1 MSGEKLTQAEIDER
15 TAVLR
20 RFKKLLEEKRNKF
33 REYLAAL
40 EQQEKSISEGNMAQV
55 ERQSVLEDYIV
66 SELYTIQRVIDPIEE
81 MYRDI
86 HRQKNIAGMV
96 RDSEEEKFIPK
107 LQADLDKLQEDILRQ
122 NKKNRELLKSGM
134 AEVRQEINSLKKP
147 FRKKNVYA
155 SESGNASII
164 DIQT

>member
-1 MSGEKLTQAEIDER
+1 MGGKELTQAEIDQR
-15 TAVLR
+15 AAVLR

-40 EQQEKSISEGNMAQV
+40 EQQEKSISEGNMEQV

-81 MYRDI
+81 MYREI
-86 HRQKNIAGMV
+86 HRKKDVPGGANTA
-96 RDSEEEKFIPK
+96 EEEKFIPK
-107 LQADLDKLQEDILRQ
+107 LQADLEKLQADIMEQ
-122 NKKNRELLKSGM
+122 NKKNRDLLKSGM
-134 AEVRQEINSLKKP
+134 AEVRKEISSLKKP
-147 FRKKNVYA
+147 FQKKNVYA
-155 SESGNASII
+155 AESGNASII